1 METSNMTPE
10 RREQILKEMKEKQ
23 QKKEA
28 LEHKQSQSQSS
39 NQPSV
44 DNSQLAEM
52 QKQINALQE
61 QVLTA
66 KESADNYKQQYE
78 TLKNE
83 TESEKDEKVLNTVLD
98 SNRRLF
104 VKEYT
109 LDVDDAKPERL
120 TVKLHYPS
128 ALDLTKVEREYESLT
143 GSSLSEYTATRAQNI
158 MLGIAYFRIVGE
170 QVPKWLTDPEL
181 LERWDIV
188 AQIIDDYLDWV
199 ATFQKT
205 ITQ

>member
-1 METSNMTPE
+1 MSKE
-10 RREQILKEMKEKQ
+10 RRDQILKEMKEKQ

-28 LEHKQSQSQSS
+28 LEHRNKETVSYP
-39 NQPSV
+39 QPQH
-44 DNSQLAEM
+44 DNNQLAEM

-78 TLKNE
+78 NLKTA
-83 TESEKDEKVLNTVLD
+83 TESEKNEKILNTVLD

-104 VKEYT
+104 VKEYM

-120 TVKLHYPS
+120 TVKLRYPS
-128 ALDLTKVEREYESLT
+128 ALDLTKVEREYETLT
-143 GSSLSEYTATRAQNI
+143 GTSLSEYTATRAQNI

-170 QVPKWLTDPEL
+170 QVPEWLTNPEL